1 MTSYYPKA
9 SRCEGCS
16 KRHQDCSALPFHRMP
31 VHRHDGGDA
40 IVICTEYRQIN
51 HCASLRDRSALRQNR
66 GVV

>member
-16 KRHQDCSALPFHRMP
+16 KRNQDCSSLPFHRMP

-40 IVICTEYRQIN
+40 IVICIEYRQVN
-51 HCASLRDRSALRQNR
+51 HCASLRDRSGLRRNR
-66 GVV
+66 GVA